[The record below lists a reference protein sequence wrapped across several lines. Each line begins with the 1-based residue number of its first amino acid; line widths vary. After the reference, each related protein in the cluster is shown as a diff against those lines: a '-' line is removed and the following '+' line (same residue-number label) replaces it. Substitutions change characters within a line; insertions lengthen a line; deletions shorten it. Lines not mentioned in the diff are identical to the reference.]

1 MHADDTGHG
10 RQAGLDGGYFDYPGD
25 AFGDGMLRGVR
36 VACLSRD
43 QQIRFHSGYEPRAI
57 DLHDLE
63 LLREMWS

>member
-1 MHADDTGHG
+1 
-10 RQAGLDGGYFDYPGD
+10 
-25 AFGDGMLRGVR
+25 MLGGVR